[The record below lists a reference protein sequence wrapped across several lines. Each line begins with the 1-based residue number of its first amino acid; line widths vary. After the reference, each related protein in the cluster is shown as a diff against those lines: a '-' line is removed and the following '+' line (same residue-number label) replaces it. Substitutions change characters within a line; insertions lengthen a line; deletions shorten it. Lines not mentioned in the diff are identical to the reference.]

1 MLWLNAACFISGSP
15 FEFWP
20 YVTTQQLFCFLFQDD
35 EDQDDDDDSSDT
47 DDDDD
52 DDDDDIDTDPLIE
65 ELENNDDPE
74 NEDRVN
80 SPTDEEVPDLHL
92 VHWQIQ
98 KSLVVSQWFVDFTLK
113 ESSVKFL

>member
-1 MLWLNAACFISGSP
+1 MSQMI
-15 FEFWP
+15 
-20 YVTTQQLFCFLFQDD
+20 QQLLGFLLQDD
-35 EDQDDDDDSSDT
+35 EDQDDDDDDSSDT

-92 VHWQIQ
+92 LCRQILQ
-98 KSLVVSQWFVDFTLK
+98 SWFVDFTLK